1 MNFHFKHCSSER
13 KDWYSCVL
21 IEAISTR
28 GMKGKKKIRKFGSNY
43 QDRETKGRERENV
56 RESQEREYMIKG
68 KNITE
73 KK

>member
-1 MNFHFKHCSSER
+1 M
-13 KDWYSCVL
+13 L